1 MMDSDKNTPGV
12 IVHRYDSLF
21 AIESRSSDKFIADAD
36 IQENKK
42 KKDKISEINLEIERR
57 KTAFELI

>member
-1 MMDSDKNTPGV
+1 MMDADKNTPGV
-12 IVHRYDSLF
+12 IVNRYNSLF

-42 KKDKISEINLEIERR
+42 KKDKINEINLEIERR
-57 KTAFELI
+57 KTAFDLI